1 MFSKK
6 NLAVRF
12 AVAVLVS
19 SASFGG
25 CVHAAETNPSGS
37 NYANY
42 VDDKENAGIA
52 DRAKSY
58 GTDAELK
65 TATDSDGREYYTP
78 ESVRKYQ
85 EAAGI
90 NVDGMIGPETR

>member
-58 GTDAELK
+58 DTELR
-65 TATDSDGREYYTP
+65 TAKDSDGREYYTP
-78 ESVRKYQ
+78 ESVSEYQ
-85 EAAGI
+85 KAAGI
-90 NVDGMIGPETR
+90 NEDGKIGPETR